1 MLARCIPGPVS
12 MDLMVPEIM
21 AALRSTMNSWP
32 SALISFTV
40 SGSACLLGSSAIRE
54 RTAVA
59 RPAERATSN
68 GRGGSGRAVIECDD
82 AAREPIRG
90 RHSSDKTNDARPRAR
105 NSSSGWLCVC
115 VVDNREKQ
123 RDGARRRAKKKRTE
137 LPAVKASQHYAATR
151 RHHRAKAR
159 ELLGATTAR

>member
-1 MLARCIPGPVS
+1 MVLARCIPGPVS

-68 GRGGSGRAVIECDD
+68 GRGGSGRAVTECDD

-105 NSSSGWLCVC
+105 NSSSGCCVWLITAQ
-115 VVDNREKQ
+115 KQ